1 MLEELMSSLEA
12 DMQKTIDSLKREYAT
27 IRAGRANPALLEK
40 VMVEYYGVPTPIN
53 QVANISAPEPRLLVI
68 QPWDRS
74 VIAAIEKAIL
84 KSDLA
89 LTPTND
95 GTLIR
100 ISIPQL
106 TQERRNDL
114 VKVVKKKAEE
124 FRVIIR
130 NLRRDANDKIKK
142 MEKDHVISEDD
153 SKKALD
159 QVQKL
164 TDKHIELIDKVLE
177 KKEAEIREV

>member
-1 MLEELMSSLEA
+1 MLEELMSNLEA
-12 DMQKTIDSLKREYAT
+12 DMQKVIDSLKREYAT

-40 VMVEYYGVPTPIN
+40 IMVEYYGVPTPIN
-53 QVANISAPEPRLLVI
+53 QMANISAPEPRLLVI

-74 VIAAIEKAIL
+74 VISSIEKAIL
-84 KSDLA
+84 KSDLG
-89 LTPTND
+89 LNPTND

-106 TQERRNDL
+106 TQERRNEL
-114 VKVVKKKAEE
+114 VKVVRKKAEE
-124 FRVIIR
+124 FRVMIR

-142 MEKDHVISEDD
+142 AEKEHSISEDE
-153 SKKALD
+153 SRKGIE

-177 KKEAEIREV
+177 KKEAEILEV

>member
-1 MLEELMSSLEA
+1 MLDDLMSKLEI
-12 DMQKTIDSLKREYAT
+12 DMQKVIDSLKKEFVT

-74 VIAAIEKAIL
+74 IIAAIEKAIL
-84 KSDLA
+84 KSDLG

-95 GTLIR
+95 GTVIR

-106 TQERRNDL
+106 TQERRNEL
-114 VKVVKKKAEE
+114 VKVIKKKAEE

-130 NLRRDANDKIKK
+130 NMRRDANDKIKK
-142 MEKDHVISEDD
+142 MEKEHTISEDE
-153 SKKALD
+153 SRKAIE

-164 TDKHIELIDKVLE
+164 TDKHIELIDKALE
-177 KKEAEIREV
+177 KKEAEILEV

>member
-1 MLEELMSSLEA
+1 MLDELMTSLEA
-12 DMQKTIDSLKREYAT
+12 SMQKAVDSLKREYTT

-40 VMVEYYGVPTPIN
+40 VTVEYYGVPTPIN

-74 VIAAIEKAIL
+74 VIGAIEKAIL
-84 KSDLA
+84 KSDLG

-95 GTLIR
+95 GNLIR

-106 TQERRNDL
+106 TQERRNEL

-124 FRVIIR
+124 FRVIVR
-130 NLRRDANDKIKK
+130 NHRRDANDKIKK
-142 MEKDHVISEDD
+142 MEKDHSISEDEAR
-153 SKKALD
+153 KAAE
-159 QVQKL
+159 QVQKM
-164 TDKHIELIDKVLE
+164 TDKYIEQIDKVLAN
-177 KKEAEIREV
+177 KEAEILEV

>member
-1 MLEELMSSLEA
+1 MLDDLMSKLEI
-12 DMQKTIDSLKREYAT
+12 DMQKVIDSLKKEFVT

-84 KSDLA
+84 KSDLG

-95 GTLIR
+95 GTVIR

-106 TQERRNDL
+106 TQERRNEL

-130 NLRRDANDKIKK
+130 NMRRDANDKIKK
-142 MEKDHVISEDD
+142 MEKEHTISEDE
-153 SKKALD
+153 SRKAIE

-164 TDKHIELIDKVLE
+164 TDKHIELIDKALE
-177 KKEAEIREV
+177 KKEAEILEV